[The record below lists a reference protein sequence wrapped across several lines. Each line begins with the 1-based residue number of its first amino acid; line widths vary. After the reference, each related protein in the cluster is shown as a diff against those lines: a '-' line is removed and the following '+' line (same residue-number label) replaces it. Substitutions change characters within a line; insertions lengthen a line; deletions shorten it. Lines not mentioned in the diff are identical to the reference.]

1 MCPLSARQ
9 ASDVLGNMASA
20 ASSWRSMRQRDKNHR
35 TQKPRLVFAFVRCL
49 KEWRREDVS
58 WNIDLQA
65 TLGISSLSQPDL
77 ASWHHWQTKV
87 PLAADVTVSSQTLTW
102 QGGWWWV
109 RNRLFRDSR
118 RAFFVFFIFFSPFY
132 LLFFS
137 HVCHGPCI
145 PRRVPS
151 NRQKQGGWFVG
162 LNEVMKLPTIVCRRV
177 ARAGLEEDV
186 QRSNDHHLERIKM
199 ASLLQT
205 TMLFC
210 WSARISLFFFPFSFP
225 SWMIVCIHERCM
237 DYFTSIFSYISQLL

>member
-58 WNIDLQA
+58 WSIDLQA

-118 RAFFVFFIFFSPFY
+118 RAFFVFFFFL
-132 LLFFS
+132 LLFSFLFS
-137 HVCHGPCI
+137 LYFFLTFVTGP
-145 PRRVPS
+145 VS
-151 NRQKQGGWFVG
+151 QGVFPLIAKNKGVG
-162 LNEVMKLPTIVCRRV
+162 LLAWMRSWSY
-177 ARAGLEEDV
+177 
-186 QRSNDHHLERIKM
+186 QRSFAVEWQER
-199 ASLLQT
+199 
-205 TMLFC
+205 
-210 WSARISLFFFPFSFP
+210 
-225 SWMIVCIHERCM
+225 V
-237 DYFTSIFSYISQLL
+237 